1 MSNKMLRK
9 LIILT
14 GFVLAGI
21 VALAEDPRLEMSAPN
36 AVSVGDQFRLTF
48 SVNARGENLKL
59 PDLSSFD
66 VLMGPSTSQST
77 SVQIINGR
85 TTQSQTFSYTFIL
98 RAKEQGTFNIRP
110 GSIEVEG
117 KVIQSNPLTVQVVTG
132 RPQQQQPQQQPQ
144 DQQQEQQPAAQS
156 GNISREDLFLRL
168 ELNKRNVYKGE
179 QIIATVKIYANPNLP
194 LTGFEEVTLPTY
206 EGFFTQDIDI
216 PQQINFTREVYNDKI
231 YQVGVLKKTVLFPQ
245 QSGNITIRPF
255 NITVLVQQRVRQ
267 RSFFDDFFAGIQT
280 ARAKLTS
287 DAVTINVR
295 DLPPAPANFY
305 GGVGSFNITSDISGT
320 EVTTNDAVTLKVTIN
335 GTGNLRLIQSPK
347 LELSSDFDLYDP
359 RSTDNVRVS
368 DAGMSGSRTIEYLF
382 QPRFEGSYTIPAIQ
396 FAFFNPATGQYER
409 RTTPEYKLEVAKGSE
424 DRSTSGVM
432 RTVRRQDLQLIGQD
446 IRFIW
451 QKPMPLRIAGQTFFG
466 SNLFFGIYL
475 AGLLGFLV
483 FFMVYRKKLKEN
495 ANVALSRNKKASRV
509 ARKHLRAATLNLKKN
524 EENAFYESVLKAF
537 WGYLSDKLS
546 IPVANLKRETA
557 IEGLQKRNV
566 DESLIDEFL
575 KVVDQCEFARFA
587 PAGGNQAM
595 KEVYEN
601 AEKMISKIEK
611 HIKR

>member
-1 MSNKMLRK
+1 MTMLRK
-9 LIILT
+9 ILIFTGLILI
-14 GFVLAGI
+14 VLA
-21 VALAEDPRLEMSAPN
+21 VSAEDPRLEMSAPN

-66 VLMGPSTSQST
+66 VLMGPSTSSST
-77 SVQIINGR
+77 SIQMINGR
-85 TTQSQTFSYTFIL
+85 TSQSQTFSYTYIL

-117 KVIQSNPLTVQVVTG
+117 RVIQSNPLTIQVVTG
-132 RPQQQQPQQQPQ
+132 RPQQSQQSQQPQQQGDSQ
-144 DQQQEQQPAAQS
+144 VQSETQS
-156 GNISREDLFLRL
+156 GTISREDLFLRL

-179 QIIATVKIYANPNLP
+179 QIIATVKLYANPNLP

-267 RSFFDDFFAGIQT
+267 RSFFDDFFSGLQT

-287 DAVTINVR
+287 DPVTLSIR
-295 DLPPAPANFY
+295 DLPAAPADYY
-305 GGVGSFNITSDISGT
+305 GGVGNFTISSEISDT
-320 EVTTNDAVTLKVTIN
+320 EVTTNDAVTLKLTIN
-335 GTGNLRLIQSPK
+335 GTGNLRLLQTPK
-347 LELSSDFDLYDP
+347 LELASDFDLYDP
-359 RSTDNVRVS
+359 RTTDNIRVS
-368 DAGMSGSRTIEYLF
+368 DGGMSGSRTVEYLF
-382 QPRFEGSYTIPAIQ
+382 QPRFEGNYTIPSIH

-409 RTTPEYKLEVAKGSE
+409 RSTPEYSLQVSKGDE
-424 DRSTSGVM
+424 DRSSSGVM

-451 QKPMPLRIAGQTFFG
+451 QKPVPLRVAGQTFFG
-466 SNLFFGIYL
+466 SNLFYGLYL
-475 AGLLGFLV
+475 AGILGFLI
-483 FFMVYRKKLKEN
+483 FFLVYRKKLREN
-495 ANVALSRNKKASRV
+495 ANVALVRNKKANRV
-509 ARKHLRAATLNLKKN
+509 ARRHLRVAAANLKTN
-524 EENAFYESVLKAF
+524 QENAFYESVLKAF
-537 WGYLSDKLS
+537 WGYLSDKLG

-557 IEGLQKRNV
+557 IEGLRKYEV
-566 DESLIDEFL
+566 EETLINEL
-575 KVVDQCEFARFA
+575 LSVVDQCEFARFA
-587 PAGGNQAM
+587 PSGGNQAM
-595 KEVYEN
+595 QDVYHS
-601 AEKMISKIEK
+601 AEKVISKMEK
-611 HIKR
+611 QIKR

>member
-85 TTQSQTFSYTFIL
+85 TTQSQTFSYTYIL

-132 RPQQQQPQQQPQ
+132 RPQQQQPQ
-144 DQQQEQQPAAQS
+144 DQQQEQQPVAQ
-156 GNISREDLFLRL
+156 GENISREDLFLRL

-267 RSFFDDFFAGIQT
+267 RSFFDDFFSGIQT

-295 DLPPAPANFY
+295 NLPPAPANFY
-305 GGVGSFNITSDISGT
+305 GGVGSFNITSDISDT

-347 LELSSDFDLYDP
+347 LELSPDFDLYDP
-359 RSTDNVRVS
+359 RSTDNIRVS

-382 QPRFEGSYTIPAIQ
+382 QPRFEGSYTVPAIQ
-396 FAFFNPATGQYER
+396 FVFFNPATGQFEKR
-409 RTTPEYKLEVAKGSE
+409 ATPEYKLEVAPGSE

-451 QKPMPLRIAGQTFFG
+451 QKPMPLRISGQTFFG
-466 SNLFFGIYL
+466 SNLFYGIYL
-475 AGLLGFLV
+475 AGLLGFLA
-483 FFMVYRKKLKEN
+483 FFIGYRKKLKEN

-566 DESLIDEFL
+566 DELLIDEFL

-587 PAGGNQAM
+587 PSGGNQAM
-595 KEVYEN
+595 QEVYEN
-601 AEKMISKIEK
+601 AEKVISKMEK
-611 HIKR
+611 QIKR

>member
-1 MSNKMLRK
+1 MLRK
-9 LIILT
+9 IIIIT
-14 GFVLAGI
+14 GFVLAGLI
-21 VALAEDPRLEMSAPN
+21 ALAEDPRLEMSAPN

-48 SVNARGENLKL
+48 LINARGENLKL

-85 TTQSQTFSYTFIL
+85 TTQSQTFSYTYIL
-98 RAKEQGTFNIRP
+98 RAKEQGTFQIRP

-132 RPQQQQPQQQPQ
+132 RPQQQAAP
-144 DQQQEQQPAAQS
+144 DQRQEQQPVAES

-194 LTGFEEVTLPTY
+194 LTGFEEVTLPTF

-216 PQQINFTREVYNDKI
+216 PQQINFSREVFNDKI
-231 YQVGVLKKTVLFPQ
+231 YQVGILKKTVLFPQ
-245 QSGNITIRPF
+245 QSGSITVRPF

-267 RSFFDDFFAGIQT
+267 RSFFDDFFSGIQT
-280 ARAKLTS
+280 ARAKLTA

-295 DLPPAPANFY
+295 DLPPAPADFY
-305 GGVGSFNITSDISGT
+305 GGVGSFNITSDISDT

-347 LELSSDFDLYDP
+347 LDLSSDFDLYDP
-359 RSTDNVRVS
+359 RSTDNVRVG
-368 DAGMSGSRTIEYLF
+368 DGGMSGSRTIEYLF
-382 QPRFEGSYTIPAIQ
+382 QPRFEGSYTVPAIP
-396 FAFFNPATGQYER
+396 FTFFNPATGQYER
-409 RTTPEYKLEVAKGSE
+409 RATPEYKLEVTKGSE
-424 DRSTSGVM
+424 DQSTTGVL

-451 QKPMPLRIAGQTFFG
+451 QKPMPLRMAGQTLFG
-466 SNLFFGIYL
+466 SNLFYGIYL
-475 AGLLGFLV
+475 VGLLGFFA
-483 FFMVYRKKLKEN
+483 FFMVYRKKLREN
-495 ANVALSRNKKASRV
+495 ANVALVRNKKANRV
-509 ARKHLRAATLNLKKN
+509 ARKHLRVATANLKKN
-524 EENAFYESVLKAF
+524 DESAFYESVLKAF

-566 DESLIDEFL
+566 DESLIGEFL

-601 AEKMISKIEK
+601 AEKVISKMEK

>member
-1 MSNKMLRK
+1 MLK
-9 LIILT
+9 KIFLLI
-14 GFVLAGI
+14 GFIFAGL
-21 VALAEDPRLEMSAPN
+21 VVSAEDPRLEMSAPN

-48 SVNARGENLKL
+48 TVNARGENLKL

-85 TTQSQTFSYTFIL
+85 TSQSVTFSYTYIL
-98 RAKEQGTFNIRP
+98 RAREQGTFNIRP
-110 GSIEVEG
+110 ASIEVDG
-117 KVIQSNPLTVQVVTG
+117 KVIQSNPLTIQVVTG
-132 RPQQQQPQQQPQ
+132 RPQQQAPQGQQQQQQQP
-144 DQQQEQQPAAQS
+144 ESQS
-156 GNISREDLFLRL
+156 GTISRDDLFLRL

-179 QIIATVKIYANPNLP
+179 QIIATVKLYANPNLP

-267 RSFFDDFFAGIQT
+267 RSFFDDFFSGIQT
-280 ARAKLTS
+280 ARAKLTA
-287 DAVTINVR
+287 DPVTITVR

-305 GGVGSFNITSDISGT
+305 GGVGSFNITSEISDT
-320 EVTTNDAVTLKVTIN
+320 EVTTNDAVTLKLTIN
-335 GTGNLRLIQSPK
+335 GSGNLRLVQSPK

-359 RSTDNVRVS
+359 RTTDNIRVS
-368 DAGMSGSRTIEYLF
+368 DAGMSGSRTVEYLF
-382 QPRFEGSYTIPAIQ
+382 QPRFEGNYTIPPVQ

-409 RTTPEYKLEVAKGSE
+409 RSTPEYTLRVSKGAD
-424 DRSTSGVM
+424 DRSSAGVM

-451 QKPMPLRIAGQTFFG
+451 QKPMPLKISGHTFFG
-466 SNLFFGIYL
+466 SNLFYGLYI
-475 AGLLGFLV
+475 AGLLGFLI
-483 FFMVYRKKLKEN
+483 FFVVYRKKLREN
-495 ANVALSRNKKASRV
+495 ANVALVRNKKANRV
-509 ARKHLRAATLNLKKN
+509 ARKHLRVAEANLKKN
-524 EENAFYESVLKAF
+524 LENDFYESVLKAL
-537 WGYLSDKLS
+537 WGYLSDKLG
-546 IPVANLKRETA
+546 IPVANLMRETA
-557 IEGLQKRNV
+557 VEELKKRNV
-566 DESLIDEFL
+566 DDQLISEL
-575 KVVDQCEFARFA
+575 LEVADQCEFARYA

-595 KEVYEN
+595 HDVFDK
-601 AEKMISKIEK
+601 AEKVISKLEK
-611 HIKR
+611 QIKR

>member
-1 MSNKMLRK
+1 MLRK
-9 LIILT
+9 ILILT
-14 GFVLAGI
+14 GFVLAGLI
-21 VALAEDPRLEMSAPN
+21 ALAEDPRLEMSAPN

-117 KVIQSNPLTVQVVTG
+117 KVIQSNPLTIQVVAG
-132 RPQQQQPQQQPQ
+132 RPQQQAPHG
-144 DQQQEQQPAAQS
+144 QQQETQPEAQS
-156 GNISREDLFLRL
+156 GTISREDLFLRL

-216 PQQINFTREVYNDKI
+216 PQQINFTREVFNDKI

-267 RSFFDDFFAGIQT
+267 RSFFDDFFSGIQT
-280 ARAKLTS
+280 ARAKLTA

-295 DLPPAPANFY
+295 DLPPAPADFY
-305 GGVGSFNITSDISGT
+305 GGVGSFNITSVISDT
-320 EVTTNDAVTLKVTIN
+320 EVTTNDAVTFKVTIN

-347 LELSSDFDLYDP
+347 LDLSSDFDLYDP

-368 DAGMSGSRTIEYLF
+368 EAGMTGSRTIEYLF
-382 QPRFEGSYTIPAIQ
+382 QPRFEGSFTVPAMQ
-396 FAFFNPATGQYER
+396 FSYFNPATGQYER
-409 RTTPEYKLEVAKGSE
+409 RATPEYKLEVAKGSE

-432 RTVRRQDLQLIGQD
+432 RTIRRQDLQLIGQD

-451 QKPMPLRIAGQTFFG
+451 QKPMPLRITGHTFFG
-466 SNLFFGIYL
+466 SNLFYGIYL
-475 AGLLGFLV
+475 AGLFGFLV
-483 FFMVYRKKLKEN
+483 FFVSYRKKLKEN

-546 IPVANLKRETA
+546 IPIATLKRETA

-566 DESLIDEFL
+566 DQMLIDEFL
-575 KVVDQCEFARFA
+575 RVVDQCEFARFA
-587 PAGGNQAM
+587 PSGGNQAM
-595 KEVYEN
+595 QEVFEN
-601 AEKMISKIEK
+601 AEKVISKMEK
-611 HIKR
+611 QIKR

>member
-1 MSNKMLRK
+1 MLRK
-9 LIILT
+9 IIIIT
-14 GFVLAGI
+14 GFVLAGL

-48 SVNARGENLKL
+48 SVNTRGENLKL

-85 TTQSQTFSYTFIL
+85 TTQSQTFSYTYIL

-132 RPQQQQPQQQPQ
+132 RPQQQTAPDQRQ
-144 DQQQEQQPAAQS
+144 DQQPASES

-168 ELNKRNVYKGE
+168 EFNKRNVYKGE

-194 LTGFEEVTLPTY
+194 LTGFEEVTLPTF
-206 EGFFTQDIDI
+206 EGFYTQDIDI
-216 PQQINFTREVYNDKI
+216 PQQINFTREVFNDKI

-255 NITVLVQQRVRQ
+255 DITVLVQQRVRQ
-267 RSFFDDFFAGIQT
+267 RSFFDDFFSGIQT
-280 ARAKLTS
+280 ARAKLTA

-295 DLPPAPANFY
+295 DLPPAPADFY
-305 GGVGSFNITSDISGT
+305 GGVGSFNITSDISDS

-368 DAGMSGSRTIEYLF
+368 DAGMSGSKTIEYLF
-382 QPRFEGSYTIPAIQ
+382 QPRFEGSYTVPAIP
-396 FAFFNPATGQYER
+396 FTFFNPATGQYER
-409 RTTPEYKLEVAKGSE
+409 RATPEYKLEVTKGSE
-424 DRSTSGVM
+424 DQSTTGVM

-451 QKPMPLRIAGQTFFG
+451 QNPMPLRIAGQTLFG
-466 SNLFFGIYL
+466 SNLFYGIYL
-475 AGLLGFLV
+475 AGLLGFLA
-483 FFMVYRKKLKEN
+483 FFIVYRKKLKEN
-495 ANVALSRNKKASRV
+495 ANVALVRNKKANRV
-509 ARKHLRAATLNLKKN
+509 ARKHLRVATANLRKN
-524 EENAFYESVLKAF
+524 DESAFYESVLKAF

-566 DESLIDEFL
+566 DESLIGEFL

-587 PAGGNQAM
+587 PSGGNQAM
-595 KEVYEN
+595 QEVYDN
-601 AEKMISKIEK
+601 AEKVISKMEK

>member
-1 MSNKMLRK
+1 MLRK
-9 LIILT
+9 ILILT
-14 GFVLAGI
+14 GFVLAGLI
-21 VALAEDPRLEMSAPN
+21 ALAEDPRLEMSAPN

-98 RAKEQGTFNIRP
+98 RAKVQGTFNIRP

-117 KVIQSNPLTVQVVTG
+117 KVIQSNPLTIQVVTG
-132 RPQQQQPQQQPQ
+132 RPQQQAPQG
-144 DQQQEQQPAAQS
+144 QQQETQPEAQS
-156 GNISREDLFLRL
+156 GTISREDLFLRL

-216 PQQINFTREVYNDKI
+216 PQQINFTREVFNDKI

-245 QSGNITIRPF
+245 QSGSITIRPF

-267 RSFFDDFFAGIQT
+267 RSFFDDFFSGIQT
-280 ARAKLTS
+280 ARAKLTA

-295 DLPPAPANFY
+295 DLPPAPADFY
-305 GGVGSFNITSDISGT
+305 GGVGSFNITSVISDT

-347 LELSSDFDLYDP
+347 LDLSSDFDLYDP

-368 DAGMSGSRTIEYLF
+368 EAGMTGSRTIEYLF
-382 QPRFEGSYTIPAIQ
+382 QPRFEGSFTVPAMQ
-396 FAFFNPATGQYER
+396 FSFFNPATGQYER
-409 RTTPEYKLEVAKGSE
+409 RATPEYKLEVAKGSE

-432 RTVRRQDLQLIGQD
+432 RTIRRQDLQLIGQD

-451 QKPMPLRIAGQTFFG
+451 QKPMPLRITGHTLFG
-466 SNLFFGIYL
+466 SNLFYGIYL
-475 AGLLGFLV
+475 AGLFGFLV
-483 FFMVYRKKLKEN
+483 FFVSYRKKLKEN

-546 IPVANLKRETA
+546 IPIATLKRETA
-557 IEGLQKRNV
+557 IEGLQKRKV
-566 DESLIDEFL
+566 DQMLIDEFL
-575 KVVDQCEFARFA
+575 RVVDQCEFARFA
-587 PAGGNQAM
+587 PSGGNQAM
-595 KEVYEN
+595 QEVFEN
-601 AEKMISKIEK
+601 AEKVISKMEK
-611 HIKR
+611 QIKR

>member
-1 MSNKMLRK
+1 MLRR
-9 LIILT
+9 IIIIT

>member
-14 GFVLAGI
+14 GFVLAWI

-85 TTQSQTFSYTFIL
+85 TTQSQTFSYTYIL

-132 RPQQQQPQQQPQ
+132 RPQQQQPQ
-144 DQQQEQQPAAQS
+144 DQQQEQQPVAQ
-156 GNISREDLFLRL
+156 GENISREDLFLRL

-267 RSFFDDFFAGIQT
+267 RSFFDDFFSGIQT

-295 DLPPAPANFY
+295 NLPPAPANFY
-305 GGVGSFNITSDISGT
+305 GGVGSFNITSDISDT

-347 LELSSDFDLYDP
+347 LELSPDFDLYDP
-359 RSTDNVRVS
+359 RSTDNIRVS

-382 QPRFEGSYTIPAIQ
+382 QPRFEGSYTVPAIQ
-396 FAFFNPATGQYER
+396 FVFFNPATGQFEKR
-409 RTTPEYKLEVAKGSE
+409 ATPEYKLEVAPGSE

-451 QKPMPLRIAGQTFFG
+451 QKPMPLRISGQTFFG
-466 SNLFFGIYL
+466 SNLFYGIYL
-475 AGLLGFLV
+475 AGLLGFLA
-483 FFMVYRKKLKEN
+483 FFIGYRKKLKEN

-566 DESLIDEFL
+566 DELLIDEFL

-587 PAGGNQAM
+587 PSGGNQAM
-595 KEVYEN
+595 QEVYEN
-601 AEKMISKIEK
+601 AEKVISKMEK
-611 HIKR
+611 QIKR

>member
-1 MSNKMLRK
+1 MLRK
-9 LIILT
+9 ILIVF
-14 GFVLAGI
+14 GFVLSCIIA
-21 VALAEDPRLEMSAPN
+21 AAEDPRLEMSAPN

-66 VLMGPSTSQST
+66 ILMGPSTSQST

-85 TTQSQTFSYTFIL
+85 TSQSVNFAYTYIL

-110 GSIEVEG
+110 ASIEVDG
-117 KVIQSNPLTVQVVTG
+117 KVIQSNLLTIQVVTG
-132 RPQQQQPQQQPQ
+132 RPQQQAPQGQQAEPHR
-144 DQQQEQQPAAQS
+144 EAQS
-156 GNISREDLFLRL
+156 ETFSREDLFLRL

-179 QIIATVKIYANPNLP
+179 QIIATVKLYASPNLP

-245 QSGNITIRPF
+245 QSGNITIKPF

-267 RSFFDDFFAGIQT
+267 RSFFDDFFSGIQT

-295 DLPPAPANFY
+295 ALPPSPANFY
-305 GGVGSFNITSDISGT
+305 GGIGSFNITSDISDND
-320 EVTTNDAVTLKVTIN
+320 VTTNDAVTLKITVN

-347 LELSSDFDLYDP
+347 LELSSDFDQYDP
-359 RSTDNVRVS
+359 RVTDNIRVS
-368 DAGMSGSRTIEYLF
+368 DSGMSGSRTVEYLL
-382 QPRFEGSYTIPAIQ
+382 QPRFEGNYTIPPVH
-396 FAFFNPATGQYER
+396 FAYFNPATGQYER
-409 RTTPEYKLEVAKGSE
+409 RSTPEYNLRVLNGDN
-424 DRSTSGVM
+424 DRSTAGAM

-451 QKPMPLRIAGQTFFG
+451 QKAMPLKLSGQTFFG
-466 SNLFFGIYL
+466 SNLFYALYL
-475 AGLLGFLV
+475 AGLAGFLV
-483 FFMVYRKKLKEN
+483 FFAVYRKKLREN
-495 ANVALSRNKKASRV
+495 ANLALVRNKKANRV
-509 ARKHLRAATLNLKKN
+509 ARKHLRVAETNLKKN
-524 EENAFYESVLKAF
+524 QESAFYESVLKAF

-546 IPVANLKRETA
+546 IPIANLKRETA
-557 IEGLQKRNV
+557 VDALRSRNV
-566 DESLIDEFL
+566 DEMLIGEFL
-575 KVVDQCEFARFA
+575 SVVEQCEFARYA
-587 PAGGNQAM
+587 PSGGNQAM
-595 KEVYEN
+595 HEVFDN
-601 AEKMISKIEK
+601 AGKVISKMEK
-611 HIKR
+611 QIKR